1 MVKDKNK
8 AIRETKILADKAKEI
23 MVHVTITDQGAM
35 LKTAGWEEE
44 GIVVG
49 DTGVGM
55 RGMITTIIGV
65 VRMGGTKMVEVED
78 LRL

>member
-8 AIRETKILADKAKEI
+8 AIRETKIPADKAKEI
-23 MVHVTITDQGAM
+23 MVRVTITDRGAM
-35 LKTAGWEEE
+35 HKTAGWEEE
-44 GIVVG
+44 GIVGG

-55 RGMITTIIGV
+55 RAMIITIIGV
-65 VRMGGTKMVEVED
+65 VRMGGIRMGGVED